1 MSNGIAP
8 YIHTLP
14 TLKGPKDRGTPIVKD
29 LRAEKD
35 RKDRKDRCDRGLRID
50 IIEGMG
56 RIGGFGGL
64 LVGFET
70 LAQKN
75 LASDYVN

>member
-1 MSNGIAP
+1 MGI
-8 YIHTLP
+8 
-14 TLKGPKDRGTPIVKD
+14 DV
-29 LRAEKD
+29 
-35 RKDRKDRCDRGLRID
+35 ID
-50 IIEGMG
+50 IIDGMG

>member
-1 MSNGIAP
+1 MGI
-8 YIHTLP
+8 
-14 TLKGPKDRGTPIVKD
+14 DV
-29 LRAEKD
+29 
-35 RKDRKDRCDRGLRID
+35 ID
-50 IIEGMG
+50 IIDGMG
-56 RIGGFGGL
+56 RIGGFGGFGGL